1 MARHETLA
9 AVDLGSN
16 SFHLLVGRIVDGQ
29 IYPLDTLREQ
39 TQLGAGLTADKRL
52 DRASQARALEV
63 LAQFRER
70 LRGLPRDAV
79 RAVGTN
85 ALRIAKNSAAF
96 LREARET
103 LGFPIEVIAGR
114 EEARLIYLG
123 VAHALP
129 PAENKRLVV
138 DIGGGSTELI
148 VGQGLKPKLMES
160 LYIGCV
166 SSSLK
171 HFPDGRIDKKS
182 LKAAALEARQ
192 ELAVVSRSYLRSG
205 WKEAV
210 GSSGSARSIEGI
222 LIENKYSVNGITRE
236 GLDKLWDLLIDAGRA
251 DPDRIPGL
259 KSARAPVLPGG
270 FAIMYAVFEELDIE
284 SMTVSEAALRHGVL
298 YDLLGRV
305 MHSDMREATVTQ
317 FMRRYHVD
325 AAQAARVQELALRIY
340 DQLAGKGVTEDD
352 PDRAL
357 LGWAARL
364 AEVGLSIAH
373 AQYHKHSAYVL
384 SNADM
389 PGFSRVEQ
397 QRLARIVLAHRG
409 KLEKVRSDGLE
420 DGDWN
425 LVFALRHRI
434 HAAAPAHARAAP
446 GVSRDRGRF
455 ALLART
461 AEVLARAECAD
472 RRRARIRGGA
482 MGSGRPPVR
491 GPADVVKHGTDPLAA
506 CGSRFRRSRLG
517 AAAHG
522 SRPCAV
528 AGDGALARAAIAG
541 GPADDRLACTARPGN
556 RACPRPLLRNDR
568 GARAGMRCR
577 DSSRDRGMA
586 GRRSGPSW
594 SSATSR
600 HSARPRRSSSTDR
613 SPRGASAR
621 ARCGG

>member
-1 MARHETLA
+1 MSRHETLA

-29 IYPLDTLREQ
+29 VYPLDTLREQ

-52 DRASQARALEV
+52 DRASQARALDV

-85 ALRIAKNSAAF
+85 ALRVARNAPAF

-138 DIGGGSTELI
+138 DIGGGSTELV

-166 SSSLK
+166 SSSLR
-171 HFPDGRIDKKS
+171 HFPEGRIDKKS
-182 LKAAALEARQ
+182 LKAAVLEARQ
-192 ELAVVSRSYLRSG
+192 ELAAVSRRYRRAG
-205 WKEAV
+205 WQEAV
-210 GSSGSARSIEGI
+210 GSSGSARSIESI
-222 LIENKYSVNGITRE
+222 LMDNKWAAHGITRA
-236 GLDKLWDLLIDAGRA
+236 GLDKLWDLLLDAGRA

-259 KSARAPVLPGG
+259 RSARAPVLPGG
-270 FAIMYAVFEELDIE
+270 FAIMYAVFEELDIGE
-284 SMTVSEAALRHGVL
+284 MAVSEAALRHGVL

-305 MHSDMREATVTQ
+305 MHHDMREATATQ
-317 FMRRYHVD
+317 FMCRYHVD
-325 AAQAARVQELALRIY
+325 AAHAARVRELALRIHE
-340 DQLAGKGVTEDD
+340 QVAGKQGSNGDD
-352 PDRAL
+352 PDRL
-357 LGWAARL
+357 LLSWAARL

-409 KLEKVRSDGLE
+409 KLEKVAAGGLE
-420 DGDWN
+420 DGDWH
-425 LVFALRHRI
+425 LVFALRLASTLLRRRTRVRL
-434 HAAAPAHARAAP
+434 PAFRVIAGDARYTLELP
-446 GVSRDRGRF
+446 KTW
-455 ALLART
+455 LARNALTT
-461 AEVLARAECAD
+461 AALESETRQWEAVGRQFAV
-472 RRRARIRGGA
+472 RR
-482 MGSGRPPVR
+482 MS
-491 GPADVVKHGTDPLAA
+491 
-506 CGSRFRRSRLG
+506 
-517 AAAHG
+517 
-522 SRPCAV
+522 
-528 AGDGALARAAIAG
+528 
-541 GPADDRLACTARPGN
+541 
-556 RACPRPLLRNDR
+556 
-568 GARAGMRCR
+568 
-577 DSSRDRGMA
+577 
-586 GRRSGPSW
+586 
-594 SSATSR
+594 
-600 HSARPRRSSSTDR
+600 
-613 SPRGASAR
+613 
-621 ARCGG
+621 

>member
-29 IYPLDTLREQ
+29 VYPLDTLREQ

-52 DRASQARALEV
+52 DRASQARALEA

-85 ALRIAKNSAAF
+85 ALRIAKNSPAF

-129 PAENKRLVV
+129 PAEDRRLVV

-160 LYIGCV
+160 LYMGCV
-166 SSSLK
+166 SSSIR

-182 LKAAALEARQ
+182 LKAAVLEARQ
-192 ELAVVSRSYLRSG
+192 ELAVVSRRYRRAG
-205 WKEAV
+205 WQEAV
-210 GSSGSARSIEGI
+210 GSSGTARSIECI
-222 LIENKYSVNGITRE
+222 LLENRWAPHGITRD
-236 GLDKLWDLLIDAGRA
+236 GLDRLWDLLVDAGRA

-259 KSARAPVLPGG
+259 RSARAPVLPGG
-270 FAIMYAVFEELDIE
+270 FAIMYAIFDELDIE
-284 SMTVSEAALRHGVL
+284 AMAVSEAALRHGVL

-305 MHSDMREATVTQ
+305 MHHDMREATVAQ

-325 AAQAARVQELALRIY
+325 AAQASRVRELALRIY
-340 DQLAGKGVTEDD
+340 DQIAGKGAPEDD
-352 PDRAL
+352 PERLL

-373 AQYHKHSAYVL
+373 AQYHRHSAYVL

-409 KLEKVRSDGLE
+409 KLDKLAGDALE
-420 DGDWN
+420 NGDWH
-425 LVFALRHRI
+425 LVFALRIAATLLRRRTRVRLPAFRALAGDERYTLELPKSWLARNALT
-434 HAAAPAHARAAP
+434 AAALESEAKQWDA
-446 GVSRDRGRF
+446 VGRQF
-455 ALLART
+455 A
-461 AEVLARAECAD
+461 V
-472 RRRARIRGGA
+472 RR
-482 MGSGRPPVR
+482 MS
-491 GPADVVKHGTDPLAA
+491 
-506 CGSRFRRSRLG
+506 
-517 AAAHG
+517 
-522 SRPCAV
+522 
-528 AGDGALARAAIAG
+528 
-541 GPADDRLACTARPGN
+541 
-556 RACPRPLLRNDR
+556 
-568 GARAGMRCR
+568 
-577 DSSRDRGMA
+577 
-586 GRRSGPSW
+586 
-594 SSATSR
+594 
-600 HSARPRRSSSTDR
+600 
-613 SPRGASAR
+613 
-621 ARCGG
+621 

>member
-1 MARHETLA
+1 MPRHETLA

-39 TQLGAGLTADKRL
+39 TQLGAGLTADKKL

-85 ALRIAKNSAAF
+85 ALRIAKNSPAF

-160 LYIGCV
+160 LYMGCV
-166 SSSLK
+166 SSSLR
-171 HFPDGRIDKKS
+171 HFPDGKIDKKS
-182 LKAAALEARQ
+182 LKSAVLEARQ
-192 ELAVVSRSYLRSG
+192 ELAVVAQRYRRSG
-205 WKEAV
+205 WQEAV

-222 LIENKYSVNGITRE
+222 LLENRWAAHGITRD
-236 GLDKLWDLLIDAGRA
+236 GLDRLWDLLLDAGRA
-251 DPDRIPGL
+251 DPDRIAGL

-270 FAIMYAVFEELDIE
+270 FAIMYAIFDELDIE
-284 SMTVSEAALRHGVL
+284 QMTVSEAALRHGVL

-305 MHSDMREATVTQ
+305 MHADMREATVTQ

-325 AAQAARVQELALRIY
+325 AAQAARVSELALKIY
-340 DQLAGKGVTEDD
+340 DQLRPKANGEED
-352 PDRAL
+352 PDRKL
-357 LGWAARL
+357 LDWAARL

-397 QRLARIVLAHRG
+397 QRLARVVLAHRG
-409 KLEKVRSDGLE
+409 KLEKVREGGAE
-420 DGDWN
+420 NGEWN
-425 LVFALRHRI
+425 LVFALRLASTLLRRRTKVRLPALRVLAGDARYSI
-434 HAAAPAHARAAP
+434 ELPKSWLARNALTAAALESEARQWEA
-446 GVSRDRGRF
+446 VGRS
-455 ALLART
+455 LL
-461 AEVLARAECAD
+461 V
-472 RRRARIRGGA
+472 RR
-482 MGSGRPPVR
+482 MS
-491 GPADVVKHGTDPLAA
+491 
-506 CGSRFRRSRLG
+506 
-517 AAAHG
+517 
-522 SRPCAV
+522 
-528 AGDGALARAAIAG
+528 
-541 GPADDRLACTARPGN
+541 
-556 RACPRPLLRNDR
+556 
-568 GARAGMRCR
+568 
-577 DSSRDRGMA
+577 
-586 GRRSGPSW
+586 
-594 SSATSR
+594 
-600 HSARPRRSSSTDR
+600 
-613 SPRGASAR
+613 
-621 ARCGG
+621 

>member
-1 MARHETLA
+1 MARHDTLA

-29 IYPLDTLREQ
+29 VYPLDTLREQ

-52 DRASQARALEV
+52 DRASQARALEA

-129 PAENKRLVV
+129 PAENRRLVV

-166 SSSLK
+166 SSSLR

-182 LKAAALEARQ
+182 LKAAVLEARQ
-192 ELAVVSRSYLRSG
+192 ELAVVAQRYRRAG
-205 WKEAV
+205 WQEAV
-210 GSSGSARSIEGI
+210 GSSGSARGIEAI
-222 LIENKYSVNGITRE
+222 LLENRWASQGITRE
-236 GLDKLWDLLIDAGRA
+236 GLDRLWDLLLDAGRA
-251 DPDRIPGL
+251 DADRIPGL
-259 KSARAPVLPGG
+259 KASRAAVLPGG
-270 FAIMYAVFEELDIE
+270 FAIMYAVFEELDVE
-284 SMTVSEAALRHGVL
+284 QMAVSEAALRHGVL

-305 MHSDMREATVTQ
+305 MHHDMREATVVQ
-317 FMRRYHVD
+317 FMGRYHVE
-325 AAQAARVQELALRIY
+325 AVHAQRVRDLALRIY
-340 DQLAGKGVTEDD
+340 DQVTGKPAANGDD
-352 PDRAL
+352 PDRL
-357 LGWAARL
+357 LLDWAARL

-373 AQYHKHSAYVL
+373 AQYHRHSAYVL

-409 KLEKVRSDGLE
+409 KLEKVVGDGL
-420 DGDWN
+420 DDADWR
-425 LVFALRHRI
+425 LVFALRIAATLLRRRTRVRLPALRAI
-434 HAAAPAHARAAP
+434 SGDSRYTLELPKSWLARNALTAAALESEARYWES
-446 GVSRDRGRF
+446 VGRQF
-455 ALLART
+455 A
-461 AEVLARAECAD
+461 V
-472 RRRARIRGGA
+472 RR
-482 MGSGRPPVR
+482 MS
-491 GPADVVKHGTDPLAA
+491 
-506 CGSRFRRSRLG
+506 
-517 AAAHG
+517 
-522 SRPCAV
+522 
-528 AGDGALARAAIAG
+528 
-541 GPADDRLACTARPGN
+541 
-556 RACPRPLLRNDR
+556 
-568 GARAGMRCR
+568 
-577 DSSRDRGMA
+577 
-586 GRRSGPSW
+586 
-594 SSATSR
+594 
-600 HSARPRRSSSTDR
+600 
-613 SPRGASAR
+613 
-621 ARCGG
+621 

>member
-1 MARHETLA
+1 MSRHETLA

-29 IYPLDTLREQ
+29 VYPLDTLREQ

-85 ALRIAKNSAAF
+85 ALRVARNSPAF

-129 PAENKRLVV
+129 PAEDKRLVV

-160 LYIGCV
+160 LYMGCV

-171 HFPDGRIDKKS
+171 YFPEGRVDKRS
-182 LKAAALEARQ
+182 LKAAVLEARQ
-192 ELAVVSRSYLRSG
+192 ELAAVSRRYRRAG
-205 WKEAV
+205 WQEAV
-210 GSSGSARSIEGI
+210 GSSGSARSIESI
-222 LIENKYSVNGITRE
+222 LVDNNWASHGITRA
-236 GLDKLWDLLIDAGRA
+236 GLDKLWDLLLDVGRA

-259 KSARAPVLPGG
+259 RSARAPVLPGG

-284 SMTVSEAALRHGVL
+284 EMAVSEAALRHGVL

-305 MHSDMREATVTQ
+305 MHHDMREATATQ

-325 AAQAARVQELALRIY
+325 AAHAGRVRDLALRIHE
-340 DQLAGKGVTEDD
+340 QVAGKQGTNGDD
-352 PDRAL
+352 PDRLL

-409 KLEKVRSDGLE
+409 KLEKIAAGGLE

-425 LVFALRHRI
+425 LVFALRL
-434 HAAAPAHARAAP
+434 A
-446 GVSRDRGRF
+446 ST
-455 ALLART
+455 LL
-461 AEVLARAECAD
+461 
-472 RRRARIRGGA
+472 RRRTR
-482 MGSGRPPVR
+482 VR
-491 GPADVVKHGTDPLAA
+491 LPA
-506 CGSRFRRSRLG
+506 FR
-517 AAAHG
+517 
-522 SRPCAV
+522 
-528 AGDGALARAAIAG
+528 AIAG
-541 GPADDRLACTARPGN
+541 DARYTLELPKTWLARNALTA
-556 RACPRPLLRNDR
+556 AALESE
-568 GARAGMRCR
+568 ARQWEAV
-577 DSSRDRGMA
+577 
-586 GRRSGPSW
+586 GRQF
-594 SSATSR
+594 AV
-600 HSARPRRSSSTDR
+600 RRMS
-613 SPRGASAR
+613 
-621 ARCGG
+621 

>member
-1 MARHETLA
+1 MARHDTLA

-39 TQLGAGLTADKRL
+39 IQLGAGLTADKRL
-52 DRASQARALEV
+52 DRATQARALEA
-63 LAQFRER
+63 LARFRER

-85 ALRIAKNSAAF
+85 ALRVAKNSAAF

-123 VAHALP
+123 VAQAMP

-148 VGQGLKPKLMES
+148 VGQGLKPRLMES
-160 LYIGCV
+160 LYMGCV
-166 SSSLK
+166 SSSLR
-171 HFPDGRIDKKS
+171 HFPDGRIDKRN
-182 LKAAALEARQ
+182 LKAAVLEARQ

-205 WKEAV
+205 WQEAV
-210 GSSGSARSIEGI
+210 GSSGTARSIEGI
-222 LIENKYSVNGITRE
+222 LAENKFAANGITHQ
-236 GLDKLWDLLIDAGRA
+236 GLERLWELLIDAGRA

-259 KSARAPVLPGG
+259 KSARAAVLPGG
-270 FAIMYAVFEELDIE
+270 FAIMYAIFDELDIE
-284 SMTVSEAALRHGVL
+284 RMTVSEAALRHGVL

-305 MHSDMREATVTQ
+305 QHHDMREATVTQ

-325 AAQAARVQELALRIY
+325 AAQAARVRELALRIY
-340 DQLAGKGVTEDD
+340 DQLAQARGEED
-352 PDRAL
+352 PDRMIL
-357 LGWAARL
+357 DWAARL

-420 DGDWN
+420 DGDWS
-425 LVFALRHRI
+425 LVFALRLASTLLRRRTRVRLPAFRATGSDSRFSLELPKSWLARNALS
-434 HAAAPAHARAAP
+434 AAALEAE
-446 GVSRDRGRF
+446 GRQWEAVGRQF
-455 ALLART
+455 A
-461 AEVLARAECAD
+461 V
-472 RRRARIRGGA
+472 RR
-482 MGSGRPPVR
+482 MS
-491 GPADVVKHGTDPLAA
+491 
-506 CGSRFRRSRLG
+506 
-517 AAAHG
+517 
-522 SRPCAV
+522 
-528 AGDGALARAAIAG
+528 
-541 GPADDRLACTARPGN
+541 
-556 RACPRPLLRNDR
+556 
-568 GARAGMRCR
+568 
-577 DSSRDRGMA
+577 
-586 GRRSGPSW
+586 
-594 SSATSR
+594 
-600 HSARPRRSSSTDR
+600 
-613 SPRGASAR
+613 
-621 ARCGG
+621 

>member
-29 IYPLDTLREQ
+29 VYALDSLREQ

-52 DRASQARALEV
+52 DRASQSRALDA

-85 ALRIAKNSAAF
+85 ALRIAKNAPAF

-129 PAENKRLVV
+129 PADNKRLVV

-160 LYIGCV
+160 LYMGCV
-166 SSSLK
+166 SSSLR

-182 LKAAALEARQ
+182 LKAAVLEARQ
-192 ELAVVSRSYLRSG
+192 ELGVVSRRYRRSG
-205 WKEAV
+205 WQEAV
-210 GSSGSARSIEGI
+210 GSSGSARSIESI
-222 LIENKYSVNGITRE
+222 LLENKWTTHGITRD
-236 GLDKLWDLLIDAGRA
+236 GLDRLWDLLLDAGRA
-251 DPDRIPGL
+251 DADRIPGL
-259 KSARAPVLPGG
+259 KPARAAVLPGG

-284 SMTVSEAALRHGVL
+284 SMAVSEAALRHGVL

-305 MHSDMREATVTQ
+305 MHHDMREATVVQ
-317 FMRRYHVD
+317 FMRRYHVE
-325 AAQAARVQELALRIY
+325 AVHAQRVRDLALRIY
-340 DQLAGKGVTEDD
+340 DQVTGKAAQNGDD
-352 PDRAL
+352 ADRQL
-357 LGWAARL
+357 LDWAARL

-373 AQYHKHSAYVL
+373 AQYHRHSCYVL

-409 KLEKVRSDGLE
+409 KLDKVAGDGLE
-420 DGDWN
+420 DGDWR
-425 LVFALRHRI
+425 LVFALRLAATLLRRRTRVRLPAFRVI
-434 HAAAPAHARAAP
+434 AGEARYTLELPKSWLARNALTAAALESESKQWEA
-446 GVSRDRGRF
+446 VGRQF
-455 ALLART
+455 A
-461 AEVLARAECAD
+461 V
-472 RRRARIRGGA
+472 RR
-482 MGSGRPPVR
+482 MS
-491 GPADVVKHGTDPLAA
+491 
-506 CGSRFRRSRLG
+506 
-517 AAAHG
+517 
-522 SRPCAV
+522 
-528 AGDGALARAAIAG
+528 
-541 GPADDRLACTARPGN
+541 
-556 RACPRPLLRNDR
+556 
-568 GARAGMRCR
+568 
-577 DSSRDRGMA
+577 
-586 GRRSGPSW
+586 
-594 SSATSR
+594 
-600 HSARPRRSSSTDR
+600 
-613 SPRGASAR
+613 
-621 ARCGG
+621 

>member
-39 TQLGAGLTADKRL
+39 TQLGAGLTADRKL
-52 DRASQARALEV
+52 DRASQARALEA

-85 ALRIAKNSAAF
+85 ALRIAKNSPAF

-166 SSSLK
+166 SSSLR
-171 HFPDGRIDKKS
+171 HFPDGRVDKKS
-182 LKAAALEARQ
+182 LKAAVLEARQ
-192 ELAVVSRSYLRSG
+192 ELAVVARRYRLAG
-205 WKEAV
+205 WQEAV
-210 GSSGSARSIEGI
+210 GSSGTARSIEGI
-222 LIENKYSVNGITRE
+222 LLENRWAAHGITRQ
-236 GLDKLWDLLIDAGRA
+236 GLDRLWDLLLDAGRA

-270 FAIMYAVFEELDIE
+270 FAIMYAIFDELDIG

-305 MHSDMREATVTQ
+305 THHDMREATVAQ

-325 AAQAARVQELALRIY
+325 AAQAARVSELAQRIY
-340 DQLAGKGVTEDD
+340 EQVSGRAETEDD
-352 PDRAL
+352 PDRKL
-357 LGWAARL
+357 LDWASRL

-409 KLEKVRSDGLE
+409 KLEKVQSNGID

-425 LVFALRHRI
+425 LVFALRLAATLLRRRTRVRLPALRASAGDARYSLELPRSWLARNALT
-434 HAAAPAHARAAP
+434 AAALESEARQWEA
-446 GVSRDRGRF
+446 VGRQF
-455 ALLART
+455 A
-461 AEVLARAECAD
+461 V
-472 RRRARIRGGA
+472 RR
-482 MGSGRPPVR
+482 MS
-491 GPADVVKHGTDPLAA
+491 
-506 CGSRFRRSRLG
+506 
-517 AAAHG
+517 
-522 SRPCAV
+522 
-528 AGDGALARAAIAG
+528 
-541 GPADDRLACTARPGN
+541 
-556 RACPRPLLRNDR
+556 
-568 GARAGMRCR
+568 
-577 DSSRDRGMA
+577 
-586 GRRSGPSW
+586 
-594 SSATSR
+594 
-600 HSARPRRSSSTDR
+600 
-613 SPRGASAR
+613 
-621 ARCGG
+621 

>member
-1 MARHETLA
+1 MARHDTLA

-29 IYPLDTLREQ
+29 VYPLDTLREQ

-52 DRASQARALEV
+52 DRASQARALEA

-85 ALRIAKNSAAF
+85 ALRIAKNAPAF

-160 LYIGCV
+160 LYVGCV
-166 SSSLK
+166 SSSLR
-171 HFPDGRIDKKS
+171 HFPDGRIDKKG
-182 LKAAALEARQ
+182 LKAATLEARQ
-192 ELAVVSRSYLRSG
+192 ELAVVAQRYRRSG
-205 WKEAV
+205 WQEAV
-210 GSSGSARSIEGI
+210 GSSGTARSIEGI
-222 LIENKYSVNGITRE
+222 LVENRWAAHGITQG
-236 GLDKLWDLLIDAGRA
+236 GLDRLWDLLLDAGRA
-251 DPDRIPGL
+251 DPDRVPGL

-270 FAIMYAVFEELDIE
+270 FAIMYAIFEELDIE
-284 SMTVSEAALRHGVL
+284 SMAVSEAALRHGVL

-305 MHSDMREATVTQ
+305 MHHDMREATVAQ

-325 AAQAARVQELALRIY
+325 AAQAARVSELALRFH
-340 DQLAGKGVTEDD
+340 DQLGGKANGEEDE
-352 PDRAL
+352 DRKL
-357 LGWAARL
+357 LDWAARL

-409 KLEKVRSDGLE
+409 KLEKLREGGIE
-420 DGDWN
+420 NGDWN
-425 LVFALRHRI
+425 LVFALRLASTLLRRRRRVRLPSI
-434 HAAAPAHARAAP
+434 RVLAGDARYSLELPKSWLARNALTAAALESEARQWEA
-446 GVSRDRGRF
+446 VGRQ
-455 ALLART
+455 LL
-461 AEVLARAECAD
+461 V
-472 RRRARIRGGA
+472 RR
-482 MGSGRPPVR
+482 MS
-491 GPADVVKHGTDPLAA
+491 
-506 CGSRFRRSRLG
+506 
-517 AAAHG
+517 
-522 SRPCAV
+522 
-528 AGDGALARAAIAG
+528 
-541 GPADDRLACTARPGN
+541 
-556 RACPRPLLRNDR
+556 
-568 GARAGMRCR
+568 
-577 DSSRDRGMA
+577 
-586 GRRSGPSW
+586 
-594 SSATSR
+594 
-600 HSARPRRSSSTDR
+600 
-613 SPRGASAR
+613 
-621 ARCGG
+621 

>member
-1 MARHETLA
+1 MARHDTLA

-29 IYPLDTLREQ
+29 VYPLDTLREQ
-39 TQLGAGLTADKRL
+39 TQLGAGLTTDKRL
-52 DRASQARALEV
+52 DRASQTRALEA

-138 DIGGGSTELI
+138 DIGGGSTEII
-148 VGQGLKPKLMES
+148 VGQGLKPKRMES
-160 LYIGCV
+160 LYMGCV
-166 SSSLK
+166 SSSLR
-171 HFPDGRIDKKS
+171 HFPDGKVDKKS
-182 LKAAALEARQ
+182 LKAAVLEARQ
-192 ELAVVSRSYLRSG
+192 ELAAIAQRYRRSG
-205 WKEAV
+205 WQEAV
-210 GSSGSARSIEGI
+210 GSSGSARSIESI
-222 LIENKYSVNGITRE
+222 LIENRWAAHGITRD
-236 GLDKLWDLLIDAGRA
+236 GLDRLWDLLLDAGRA
-251 DPDRIPGL
+251 DPGRIPGL
-259 KSARAPVLPGG
+259 KSARAAVLPGG
-270 FAIMYAVFEELDIE
+270 FAIMYAIFEELDIE

-305 MHSDMREATVTQ
+305 MHHDMREATVAQ

-325 AAQAARVQELALRIY
+325 AAQAARVSELALRIH
-340 DQLAGKGVTEDD
+340 DQLVGKANGEDD
-352 PDRAL
+352 ADRKL
-357 LGWAARL
+357 LDWAARL

-409 KLEKVRSDGLE
+409 KLEKVRDGGVE

-425 LVFALRHRI
+425 LVFALRLASTLLRRRRSIRLPAFRVLAGDTRHSLELPKSWLARNALT
-434 HAAAPAHARAAP
+434 AAALDSE
-446 GVSRDRGRF
+446 SRQWEAVGRQF
-455 ALLART
+455 L
-461 AEVLARAECAD
+461 V
-472 RRRARIRGGA
+472 RR
-482 MGSGRPPVR
+482 MS
-491 GPADVVKHGTDPLAA
+491 
-506 CGSRFRRSRLG
+506 
-517 AAAHG
+517 
-522 SRPCAV
+522 
-528 AGDGALARAAIAG
+528 
-541 GPADDRLACTARPGN
+541 
-556 RACPRPLLRNDR
+556 
-568 GARAGMRCR
+568 
-577 DSSRDRGMA
+577 
-586 GRRSGPSW
+586 
-594 SSATSR
+594 
-600 HSARPRRSSSTDR
+600 
-613 SPRGASAR
+613 
-621 ARCGG
+621 

>member
-1 MARHETLA
+1 MSRHETLA

-29 IYPLDTLREQ
+29 VYPLDTLREQ

-85 ALRIAKNSAAF
+85 ALRVARNSPAF

-160 LYIGCV
+160 LYMGCV
-166 SSSLK
+166 SSSLRY
-171 HFPDGRIDKKS
+171 FPEGRIDKKS
-182 LKAAALEARQ
+182 LKAAVLEARQ
-192 ELAVVSRSYLRSG
+192 ELAAVSQRYRRAG
-205 WKEAV
+205 WQEAV
-210 GSSGSARSIEGI
+210 GSSGSARSIECI
-222 LIENKYSVNGITRE
+222 LVENKWAAHGITRA
-236 GLDKLWDLLIDAGRA
+236 GLDNLWDLLLDAGRA

-259 KSARAPVLPGG
+259 RSARAPVLPGG

-284 SMTVSEAALRHGVL
+284 EMAVSEAALRHGVL

-305 MHSDMREATVTQ
+305 MHHDMREATVTQ

-325 AAQAARVQELALRIY
+325 AAHAVRVRDLALRIHE
-340 DQLAGKGVTEDD
+340 QVAGKQGPNGDD
-352 PDRAL
+352 PDRVL

-409 KLEKVRSDGLE
+409 KLEKVAAGGLE
-420 DGDWN
+420 DGDWH
-425 LVFALRHRI
+425 LAFSLRI
-434 HAAAPAHARAAP
+434 A
-446 GVSRDRGRF
+446 ST
-455 ALLART
+455 LL
-461 AEVLARAECAD
+461 
-472 RRRARIRGGA
+472 RRRTR
-482 MGSGRPPVR
+482 VR
-491 GPADVVKHGTDPLAA
+491 LPA
-506 CGSRFRRSRLG
+506 FR
-517 AAAHG
+517 
-522 SRPCAV
+522 
-528 AGDGALARAAIAG
+528 AIAG
-541 GPADDRLACTARPGN
+541 DARYTLELPKTWLARNALTTA
-556 RACPRPLLRNDR
+556 ALESE
-568 GARAGMRCR
+568 ARQWEAV
-577 DSSRDRGMA
+577 
-586 GRRSGPSW
+586 GRQF
-594 SSATSR
+594 AV
-600 HSARPRRSSSTDR
+600 RRMS
-613 SPRGASAR
+613 
-621 ARCGG
+621 

>member
-29 IYPLDTLREQ
+29 IYPLDSLREQ
-39 TQLGAGLTADKRL
+39 TQLGAGLNADKRL

-85 ALRIAKNSAAF
+85 ALRVARNSPAF

-114 EEARLIYLG
+114 EEARLIYIG

-129 PAENKRLVV
+129 PAESKRLVV

-148 VGQGLKPKLMES
+148 VGQGLKPRLMES

-166 SSSLK
+166 STSLR
-171 HFPDGRIDKKS
+171 HFPEGRIDKKS
-182 LKAAALEARQ
+182 LKAAVLEARQ
-192 ELAVVSRSYLRSG
+192 ELAAVAHRYRRSG
-205 WKEAV
+205 WQEAV
-210 GSSGSARSIEGI
+210 GSSGSVRSIEGV
-222 LIENKYSVNGITRE
+222 LLENRWADHGITRD
-236 GLDKLWDLLIDAGRA
+236 GLDRLWDLLLDAGRA

-270 FAIMYAVFEELDIE
+270 FAILYAVFDELDVAE
-284 SMTVSEAALRHGVL
+284 MKVSEAALRHGVL

-305 MHSDMREATVTQ
+305 MHHDMREATVTQ

-325 AAQAARVQELALRIY
+325 AAQAARVRDLALRIY
-340 DQLAGKGVTEDD
+340 DQLTGKGAGDEDV
-352 PDRAL
+352 DRL
-357 LGWAARL
+357 LLDWAARL

-389 PGFSRVEQ
+389 PGFSRIEQ

-409 KLEKVRSDGLE
+409 KLEKVRNDGLE
-420 DGDWN
+420 DSDWS
-425 LVFALRHRI
+425 LVFALRI
-434 HAAAPAHARAAP
+434 A
-446 GVSRDRGRF
+446 ST
-455 ALLART
+455 LL
-461 AEVLARAECAD
+461 
-472 RRRARIRGGA
+472 RRRTR
-482 MGSGRPPVR
+482 VR
-491 GPADVVKHGTDPLAA
+491 LPAL
-506 CGSRFRRSRLG
+506 R
-517 AAAHG
+517 
-522 SRPCAV
+522 
-528 AGDGALARAAIAG
+528 AIAG
-541 GPADDRLACTARPGN
+541 ESRFTLELPKSWLARNALTAAALEAETRQWE
-556 RACPRPLLRNDR
+556 AV
-568 GARAGMRCR
+568 
-577 DSSRDRGMA
+577 
-586 GRRSGPSW
+586 GRQF
-594 SSATSR
+594 AV
-600 HSARPRRSSSTDR
+600 RRMS
-613 SPRGASAR
+613 
-621 ARCGG
+621 